1 MARKAILRHPLQRHT
16 MGFVSEPDRWEREW
30 REIGRRIELPLQ
42 GLRELTELRR
52 TLALVERELVAA
64 ARRNWSSWEEI
75 GGALGI
81 SRQAAHARHGP
92 FVKRKGG
99 S

>member
-1 MARKAILRHPLQRHT
+1 
-16 MGFVSEPDRWEREW
+16 MGEPDGSGSKYGS
-30 REIGRRIELPLQ
+30 EIGRRIELPLQ
-42 GLRELTELRR
+42 GLREVPELPR
-52 TLALVERELVAA
+52 TLERVERELVAA

-81 SRQAAHARHGP
+81 SRQAAHARHAP

-99 S
+99 SWPRSSG